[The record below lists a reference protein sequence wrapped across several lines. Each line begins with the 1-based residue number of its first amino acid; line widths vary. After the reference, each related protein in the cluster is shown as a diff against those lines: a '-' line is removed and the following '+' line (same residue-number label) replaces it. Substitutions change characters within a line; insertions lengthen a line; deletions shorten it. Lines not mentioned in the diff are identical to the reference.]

1 MSIFIVKKH
10 LLSSHDSIHFLS
22 HVACHTA
29 AFCPQ
34 LDSPTNGRVLVT
46 GLGVQEQAIYV
57 CDPGFVIVGLLV
69 RICLDNGEWGGDDPT
84 CTSEQHD
91 RHYMQGEA
99 LNGRGGGGGGG
110 VPRNPLFLKP

>member
-1 MSIFIVKKH
+1 M
-10 LLSSHDSIHFLS
+10 
-22 HVACHTA
+22 
-29 AFCPQ
+29 
-34 LDSPTNGRVLVT
+34 T

-91 RHYMQGEA
+91 RQYM
-99 LNGRGGGGGGG
+99 NGSGGGGSSAPPLYETLMYFTGGRCL
-110 VPRNPLFLKP
+110 VIVLF

>member
-1 MSIFIVKKH
+1 M
-10 LLSSHDSIHFLS
+10 
-22 HVACHTA
+22 
-29 AFCPQ
+29 
-34 LDSPTNGRVLVT
+34 T

-110 VPRNPLFLKP
+110 FQGTPFV